1 MLVEIRC
8 GPAML
13 IDRIEK
19 VGTARKRR
27 RKIEALTCKGNGFDP
42 VVYKA
47 VFNHIRAGNDVGRL
61 TEGFKIWKEPVKVT
75 RRGTVTARFPEI
87 FRKKARKWRDFAPD
101 SRRRL
106 RKIARLSS
114 PYSGV
119 AVRFFYRLIPR
130 V

>member
-27 RKIEALTCKGNGFDP
+27 RNIEALTCKGNGFDP

-61 TEGFKIWKEPVKVT
+61 TEGFKIWKSRARNFGIFT
-75 RRGTVTARFPEI
+75 RGL
-87 FRKKARKWRDFAPD
+87 ARKDRQRNQSKQRPA
-101 SRRRL
+101 
-106 RKIARLSS
+106 K
-114 PYSGV
+114 
-119 AVRFFYRLIPR
+119 
-130 V
+130 

>member
-1 MLVEIRC
+1 MRLQIR
-8 GPAML
+8 GVPAML
-13 IDRIEK
+13 IDILQN
-19 VGTARKRR
+19 VGTTGQRR
-27 RKIEALTCKGNGFDP
+27 REIETFVGQSNGFNP

-47 VFNHIRAGNDVGRL
+47 VLNHWRAGNNIARL
-61 TEGFKIWKEPVKVT
+61 TESIEIREEPIEVAG
-75 RRGTVTARFPEI
+75 RRAVPSRFPEV

-119 AVRFFYRLIPR
+119 AVTFFYRLIPR

>member
-1 MLVEIRC
+1 M
-8 GPAML
+8 

-27 RKIEALTCKGNGFDP
+27 RKIESLTCKGNGFDP
-42 VVYKA
+42 VININI
-47 VFNHIRAGNDVGRL
+47 FNHRRAGNNIARL
-61 TEGFKIWKEPVKVT
+61 TESIEIREEPIEVAG
-75 RRGTVTARFPEI
+75 RRAVPTRFPEV

-101 SRRRL
+101 SRRCL